1 MEDIKVNVASNLIKL
16 RTAAGLT
23 QMELGQKINYSDKAV
38 SKWERAESLPDVAV
52 LKSIADIFG
61 VTVDYLINPHDEW
74 EHTPVKTKELQ
85 YRPNAII
92 SVVLLSM
99 ISVAT
104 LIFIIFWLLEK
115 MLWQIFVYA
124 LPAVLLAAL
133 ILTSVWKK
141 SKATFYILSALM
153 VSIVGVIYTAI
164 CQAGGNPWQLF
175 LLCIPFEL
183 IIIFSYLVKKRN
195 KEK

>member
-1 MEDIKVNVASNLIKL
+1 MKSHNAASPSGTKKPLYIVTCTTPPLAAIARIWSSVRL
-16 RTAAGLT
+16 RGWSHSA
-23 QMELGQKINYSDKAV
+23 
-38 SKWERAESLPDVAV
+38 R
-52 LKSIADIFG
+52 
-61 VTVDYLINPHDEW
+61 HDEW

-175 LLCIPFEL
+175 LLCIPLEL

>member
-153 VSIVGVIYTAI
+153 VSIVGVVYTAI

-175 LLCIPFEL
+175 LLCIPLEL

>member
-124 LPAVLLAAL
+124 LPAVLLVAF
-133 ILTSVWKK
+133 ILSLVWKK
-141 SKATFYILSALM
+141 NKVTFYILSALM

-164 CQAGGNPWQLF
+164 SQAGGNPWQLF
-175 LLCIPFEL
+175 LLCIPLEL
-183 IIIFSYLVKKRN
+183 IIIFSHLVKKKN

>member
-99 ISVAT
+99 ISVVT

-124 LPAVLLAAL
+124 LPAVLLVAF
-133 ILTSVWKK
+133 ILSLVWKK
-141 SKATFYILSALM
+141 NKVTFYILSALM

-164 CQAGGNPWQLF
+164 SQAGGNPWQLF
-175 LLCIPFEL
+175 LLCIPLEL
-183 IIIFSYLVKKRN
+183 IIIFSHLVKKKN